1 MNHRIFALATLA
13 AALTACGT
21 MPDRNAAL
29 DQARSRFN
37 AAQSD
42 PQVSTLA
49 PDELKRAGEALR
61 VAEEARRSGAAT
73 PTIDHLA
80 YMTGQRVTIA
90 QETASGKA
98 AQSVVAG
105 AAAER
110 DKMRLAVRTAE
121 ADASQQQLALS
132 QQSNARKTAEL
143 AVADA
148 NIAREQAS
156 VAREQARVDRRDARV
171 SDLESQLKEL
181 NAKKTDRGMV
191 VTLGDVL
198 FDSGQSRLLPDGAR
212 NMGKLADFFIRNP
225 GRSASIEGY
234 TDSVGA
240 SSVNLDLSDR
250 RANAV
255 RTALVNLGVTG
266 DRLVTRAHGEENPTA
281 SNGTSAGRQMN
292 RRVEIVFTP
301 QTADA
306 ALK

>member
-1 MNHRIFALATLA
+1 MNHRLFALATVA
-13 AALTACGT
+13 AALTACAT
-21 MPDRNAAL
+21 APERNLAL
-29 DQARSRFN
+29 DQARGRFN
-37 AAQSD
+37 AAQGD
-42 PQVSTLA
+42 PQVSALA

-61 VAEEARRSGAAT
+61 LAEEARRGGAPA

-80 YMTGQRVTIA
+80 YMTAQRVTIA

-98 AQSVVAG
+98 SQSVIAG

-148 NIAREQAS
+148 N

-171 SDLESQLKEL
+171 VDLESQLKEL

-198 FDSGQSRLLPDGAR
+198 FDSGQSRLLPDSGR
-212 NMGKLADFFIRNP
+212 NMSKLADFFIRNP

-240 SSVNLDLSDR
+240 ASINLDLSER

-255 RTALVNLGVTG
+255 RTALVSLGVTG
-266 DRLVTRAHGEENPTA
+266 DRLVTRAHGEENPAATN
-281 SNGTSAGRQMN
+281 STPAGRQMN
-292 RRVEIVFTP
+292 RRVEIVFAAQP
-301 QTADA
+301 GDA
-306 ALK
+306 VPK